1 MSNGVTEQP
10 SNRDESTDEDRRK
23 VKKLS
28 DALEIG
34 RVNTLEVYKR
44 SEFGL
49 FLRAGNG
56 DEVLLPNAYVTPEM
70 GVGDRLEVFCYHDSQ
85 DRPVA
90 TTERPTAMLDEY
102 GIFEVVDYR
111 PYGAF
116 VDWGLPKDLFV
127 PLSQQKEYFRI
138 GEKKLLRVCR
148 DEQTGRLY
156 ATQKL
161 SKYFVRDMKGL
172 KPGQEVEL
180 MILAKTPLGYKAI
193 VDGKYEG
200 MLFSNEIFEAL
211 EIGARRHGYIV
222 KVRPDHKLDLSLRPP
237 GKEAKLQEAQAKI
250 LEVLREAGGALPMNY
265 KNSPEEIKSR
275 FGLSRK
281 IFKAALT
288 ALLEQGRIVVS
299 EKGISLK

>member
-1 MSNGVTEQP
+1 MRNEEPKGKAE
-10 SNRDESTDEDRRK
+10 E
-23 VKKLS
+23 LS
-28 DALEIG
+28 ETLEIG
-34 RVNTLEVYKR
+34 RINTLEVYKR
-44 SEFGL
+44 SEYGL
-49 FLRAGNG
+49 FLLAADGE
-56 DEVLLPNAYVTPEM
+56 EVLLPNAYVTPGM
-70 GVGDRLEVFCYHDSQ
+70 QVGDRIEVFCYHDSE

-148 DEQTGRLY
+148 DERTGRLY

-161 SKYFVRDMKGL
+161 GKYFVREMKGL
-172 KPGQEVEL
+172 KPGLEVEL

-200 MLFSNEIFEAL
+200 MLFANEVFEPL
-211 EIGARRHGYIV
+211 EIGEKRRGYIV

-237 GKEAKLQEAQAKI
+237 GREAKLQEAQLKI
-250 LEVLREAGGALPMNY
+250 LDVLREASGSIPMNY
-265 KNSPEEIKSR
+265 KSRPEEIQKR

-281 IFKAALT
+281 LYKQGLN
-288 ALLEQGRIVVS
+288 ALLRQNIIEIS
-299 EKGISLK
+299 EEGIILK

>member
-1 MSNGVTEQP
+1 MGSE
-10 SNRDESTDEDRRK
+10 ERREE
-23 VKKLS
+23 LS
-28 DALEIG
+28 QTLEIG
-34 RVNTLEVYKR
+34 RINTLEIYKR

-49 FLRAGNG
+49 FLRAADGG
-56 DEVLLPNAYVTPEM
+56 EVLLPNAYATPEM
-70 GVGDRLEVFCYHDSQ
+70 EVGGKVEVFLYHDSE

-90 TTERPTAMLDEY
+90 TTQRPRAMLDEY
-102 GIFEVVDYR
+102 GLFTVVDYR

-161 SKYFVRDMKGL
+161 GKYFVREMKGL

-180 MILAKTPLGYKAI
+180 TILAKTPLGYKAI
-193 VDGKYEG
+193 VEGKYEG
-200 MLFSNEIFEAL
+200 MLFSGDTFEAL
-211 EIGARRHGYIV
+211 EVGDRRRGYIR

-237 GKEAKLQEAQAKI
+237 GREAKRREATEALLHA
-250 LEVLREAGGALPMNY
+250 LEEAGGFLPVSY
-265 KNSPEEIKSR
+265 KSRPEEIR
-275 FGLSRK
+275 ELFALSRK
-281 IFKAALT
+281 VFKEALT
-288 ALLEQGRIVVS
+288 ALLETKSI
-299 EKGISLK
+299 ELTDEGIRLLETDASL

>member
-1 MSNGVTEQP
+1 MSNRKKTIEMKG
-10 SNRDESTDEDRRK
+10 STGQE
-23 VKKLS
+23 LS
-28 DALEIG
+28 ASLEIG
-34 RVNTLEVYKR
+34 RVNRLEVYKR

-56 DEVLLPNAYVTPEM
+56 EEVLLPNAYVTPEM
-70 GVGDRLEVFCYHDSQ
+70 QVGDRLEVFCYHDSE

-90 TTERPTAMLDEY
+90 TTERPTAMLGGY

-138 GEKKLLRVCR
+138 GEKKLLRICR

-161 SKYFVRDMKGL
+161 GKYFVRDMKGL
-172 KPGQEVEL
+172 RPGQEVDL

-200 MLFSNEIFEAL
+200 MLFSNEIFEEL
-211 EIGARRHGYIV
+211 QIGARRRGYIV

-237 GKEAKLQEAQAKI
+237 GKEAKLQEAQDKI
-250 LEVLREAGGALPMNY
+250 LEALREAGGTLPMNY
-265 KNSPEEIKSR
+265 KSSPEEIKAR
-275 FGLSRK
+275 LGLSRK
-281 IFKAALT
+281 IFKGALS
-288 ALLEQGRIVVS
+288 ALQEQGRI
-299 EKGISLK
+299 ELLDKGMRLKGEIEG